1 MLLLSYPF
9 EPWTRSIEDWSVD
22 ERKATE
28 EDVSEKLLEAG
39 FEPTIRR
46 GGLTAEARRKT
57 QITSE
62 KWLLR

>member
-28 EDVSEKLLEAG
+28 EVVSASASEKLLEVG

-46 GGLTAEARRKT
+46 GGLTAEARRK
-57 QITSE
+57 
-62 KWLLR
+62 WLLR